1 MRRVSASLL
10 IMLFLF
16 TVYTTAFA
24 GKRAADVIM
33 PEIVDI
39 NKFLICQEPDD
50 KNKKS
55 KR

>member
-16 TVYTTAFA
+16 TVYTTAFT
-24 GKRAADVIM
+24 GKRAADIIM
-33 PEIVDI
+33 PKIVDV
-39 NKFLICQEPDD
+39 NKVLIVQEPDD